1 MFSCTASSHFLQ
13 QPWGDVSGF
22 LLLEIGFRHIVQAGL
37 ELQSFLHLQLSVLN
51 LQRRQHPWLTTALST
66 ACLSPFF
73 SFRNQVAEVPEDWV
87 WWYTPKIPTLSKP
100 DRGQRVVARS

>member
-13 QPWGDVSGF
+13 QPRGDVSGF

-100 DRGQRVVARS
+100 DRGQRVVAGS